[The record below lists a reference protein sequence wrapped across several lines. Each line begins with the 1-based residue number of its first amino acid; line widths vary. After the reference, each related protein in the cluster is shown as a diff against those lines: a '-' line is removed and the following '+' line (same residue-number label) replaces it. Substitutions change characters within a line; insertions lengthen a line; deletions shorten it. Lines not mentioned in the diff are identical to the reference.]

1 MANRRAPRKT
11 VDITTAPGPNTTDT
25 AQHTRCHWPT
35 IRYLPCQRP
44 GSQSPTCP
52 DTVPTQARTSARVGP
67 PAPGQPHIQ
76 AQAPSPPQAQAP
88 SPMSQP
94 SCSHSLAL
102 CWQPASPKA
111 GSNASAFT
119 GQRRN
124 GSRCLESP
132 LRGRHAFHL
141 SVHSGHRSGH
151 LHRSHSWRYE
161 RWPRSSHRR
170 Q

>member
-1 MANRRAPRKT
+1 MANRHTLRKT
-11 VDITTAPGPNTTDT
+11 VDTTTASAPNTTDT
-25 AQHTRCHWPT
+25 AQHTRCHWST
-35 IRYLPCQRP
+35 IRHLPCPRP
-44 GSQSPTCP
+44 GSQGPTCP
-52 DTVPTQARTSARVGP
+52 DTVPDTGPGTGPGGSPSARA
-67 PAPGQPHIQ
+67 APHPTPS
-76 AQAPSPPQAQAP
+76 PSPPQAQA
-88 SPMSQP
+88 QTL
-94 SCSHSLAL
+94 SLL
-102 CWQPASPKA
+102 VPKSGPLLA
-111 GSNASAFT
+111 AHLPQGRLQCVSFT